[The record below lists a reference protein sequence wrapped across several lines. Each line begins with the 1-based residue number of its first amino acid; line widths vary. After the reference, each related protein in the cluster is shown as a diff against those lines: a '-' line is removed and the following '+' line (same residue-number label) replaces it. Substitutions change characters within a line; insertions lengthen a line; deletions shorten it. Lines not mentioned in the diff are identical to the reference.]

1 MEERSSIISQ
11 GDYTMNPE
19 IVNLYIERLLREIEE
34 LNKNRLL
41 VETQLRF
48 TESLNVS
55 FSEKIKS
62 LESQLEKQNTKK
74 TSN

>member
-1 MEERSSIISQ
+1 MEERSSITSQ

-55 FSEKIKS
+55 LSEKIKS
-62 LESQLEKQNTKK
+62 LQSQLEKQNTKK
-74 TSN
+74 TPN